1 MMKKTYTK
9 PLIEIEAY
17 ELSGAIAYNCSNVV
31 NVGPGIPGS
40 KEDKYRQCSDFGDSG
55 LLSLNPGVSL
65 NSTGN
70 VPFYSDGAKNC
81 DCYYTSGGQGY
92 FTS

>member
-17 ELSGAIAYNCSNVV
+17 ELNGAIAYNCGNVITL
-31 NVGPGIPGS
+31 GPGVPGS
-40 KEDKYRQCSDFGDSG
+40 EKYTQCKEFKESG
-55 LLSLNPGVSL
+55 FLSLTPEIGL
-65 NSTGN
+65 NSDDK
-70 VPFYSDGAKNC
+70 PFYSDGAANC
-81 DCYYTSGGQGY
+81 DCYYSSGGKGY

>member
-1 MMKKTYTK
+1 MKKNYTK
-9 PLIEIEAY
+9 PLIEIEEY
-17 ELSGAIAYNCSNVV
+17 ELSGSIAYNCSNVV
-31 NVGPGIPGS
+31 TYGPGIPGS
-40 KEDKYRQCSDFGDSG
+40 KEYIQCKEFSG
-55 LLSLNPGVSL
+55 TGFLSLTPEISI

-81 DCYYTSGGQGY
+81 DCYYSSGGKGY